1 MQSKTQSET
10 KANTAYT
17 PLKRR
22 RLPLRALLIV
32 PFVAQIFGAVALTG
46 YISFRNGQESVNRVA
61 SELRQE
67 INGRIQDRLQHYLA
81 EPHRINRLNAAAA
94 QYGTLDL
101 ADREA
106 LMSHFWQ
113 QIQVHELV
121 SLIYLGDATGRFIS
135 VSRELG
141 SVVLEEARP
150 ELGGR
155 YFSYIPDATGR
166 PAELQPETVD
176 RTFDPRVRPWYIAT
190 EEARQPVWSPIYTF
204 FNPPSLGLTATWPI
218 FDDDGNITTI
228 FSTDLTLGIIDTF
241 LNQLEIGR
249 TGQGFVLERQTG
261 VLLGTSTD
269 SLPYGL
275 DNNGD
280 PEMIQGV
287 ESTDPVIQATAQAMQ
302 TEFETLM
309 AIDQTQQFDF
319 DFNGERLFV
328 EVAPLQ
334 DEFGIDWL
342 AVVVIPESDFM
353 TQINANTRTT
363 ILLCGLTLVLATA
376 VGVVMARWISGQV
389 NQLRDASGAIAAG
402 DLDRQVKVTGIAEL
416 ESLGQTFNQM
426 AQQLRQSFQALA
438 QVNQVL
444 EHRVADRTQALQ
456 AANNEIQLLNEKLQA
471 ENVRMSAELDVV
483 RQLQQMILPRDHE
496 LTQVIDLDIAGFM
509 EAAEEVGGD
518 YFDVLH
524 GVRGTRIGIGDVT
537 GHGLESGV
545 MMIMAQTAVRTLL
558 ALGEHDPVKS
568 FVALNQ
574 VLYSNARRM
583 NSDKNMTLALI
594 DYHEGALLLAGQHE
608 EALVVRVGGTV
619 ERVDTLDLGFPMA
632 LVEDV
637 AEFVAQQQVYL
648 NSGDGV
654 VLYTDGI
661 TEAEN
666 CDRTLYGIER
676 LMEAIQRNWHRS
688 AREIQQAVIA
698 DVHEHIGNNRVYDD
712 ITLVVLKRLQSQEEE
727 LTVLVDSV
735 YS

>member
-1 MQSKTQSET
+1 MQPQSQT
-10 KANTAYT
+10 NTAYT
-17 PLKRR
+17 PIKRR

-61 SELRQE
+61 SDLRQE
-67 INGRIQDRLQHYLA
+67 INARIQERLQQYLA
-81 EPHRINRLNAAAA
+81 EPHQINRSNADAARF
-94 QYGTLDL
+94 GTMDL

-106 LMSHFWQ
+106 MMSHFWQ
-113 QIQVHELV
+113 QIQIHELV
-121 SLIYLGDATGRFIS
+121 SLIYFGDQDGRFIS
-135 VSRELG
+135 ASREQG
-141 SVVLEEARP
+141 GIVVEEASP
-150 ELGGR
+150 DLGGR
-155 YFSYIPDATGR
+155 YLSYFPDETGR
-166 PAELQPETVD
+166 PAELRPEAGD
-176 RTFDPRVRPWYIAT
+176 QLYDPRVRPWYIAT
-190 EEARQPVWSPIYTF
+190 EAARRPVWSEIYTF
-204 FNPPSLGLTATWPI
+204 FDPPSLGITATWPV
-218 FDDDGNITTI
+218 FDDDDNITTI
-228 FSTDLTLGIIDTF
+228 FATDLTLGVIDTF

-261 VLLGTSTD
+261 GLLGTSTD
-269 SLPYGL
+269 ARPYTL
-275 DNNGD
+275 AEDD
-280 PEMIQGV
+280 TPEMITGQ
-287 ESTDPVIQATAQAMQ
+287 ESTDPVIQATAAALQ

-309 AIDQTQQFDF
+309 AIEQTQQFDF
-319 DFNGERLFV
+319 MLAEERLFV

-342 AVVVIPESDFM
+342 SVVVIPESDFM
-353 TQINANTRTT
+353 AQINANTRTT
-363 ILLCGLTLVLATA
+363 ILLCGLTLMLATA

-402 DLDRQVKVTGIAEL
+402 DLDRQVKVNGIVEL

-426 AQQLRQSFQALA
+426 AQQLRQSFQELA
-438 QVNQVL
+438 QINQVL

-456 AANNEIQLLNEKLQA
+456 VANDEISSLNQRLQA
-471 ENVRMSAELDVV
+471 ENVRMAAELDVV
-483 RQLQQMILPRDHE
+483 RQLQQMILPREHE
-496 LTQVIDLDIAGFM
+496 LTQVIDLDISGFM
-509 EAAEEVGGD
+509 EAADEVGGD

-524 GVRGTRIGIGDVT
+524 GVRGTRVGIGDVT

-545 MMIMAQTAVRTLL
+545 MMIMAQTAVRMLL

-568 FVALNQ
+568 FAALNQ

-608 EALVVRVGGTV
+608 EALVVRVDGTV

-648 NSGDGV
+648 KPGDGV

-661 TEAEN
+661 TEAES

-676 LMEAIQRNWHRS
+676 LMEMIQHNWHCS

-698 DVHEHIGNNRVYDD
+698 DVHEHIGKNRVYDD
-712 ITLVVLKRLQSQEEE
+712 ITLVVLKRRQGQE
-727 LTVLVDSV
+727 LKPALPVDYV